1 MAKSISRVYSLELQ
15 RYGLTNKQKKH
26 YWLFS
31 KEVIKSNNSLKYQ
44 INIFAQLLIWVTLRK
59 HEEGHGSLWRSCK
72 ALSCNLGPSIWNN
85 HQFSVSQIWA
95 SQQTGWKRGTH
106 GRHEWRCRSTRQNV
120 LRCDL
125 TIAELFSSVTK
136 YFVWQNQPLCQLW
149 WQLHPVRKRQTELQR
164 ANTWE
169 QPAGWNF
176 FFFSHKM
183 CRFKWNSDKST
194 KPKTQRS
201 SFRI

>member
-1 MAKSISRVYSLELQ
+1 M
-15 RYGLTNKQKKH
+15 
-26 YWLFS
+26 
-31 KEVIKSNNSLKYQ
+31 
-44 INIFAQLLIWVTLRK
+44 
-59 HEEGHGSLWRSCK
+59 
-72 ALSCNLGPSIWNN
+72 SCNLGPSIWNN
-85 HQFSVSQIWA
+85 HQFSVSQIWPA
-95 SQQTGWKRGTH
+95 QQTDWKRGTH

-125 TIAELFSSVTK
+125 TIAELFSSATK

-176 FFFSHKM
+176 FFSHKM
-183 CRFKWNSDKST
+183 CRFKWNGDKST

-201 SFRI
+201 SFRITKVQKENKALARP